1 MYLCGTHFFEVYDTI
16 FTLLT
21 LFGIVKAVLPVGC
34 PCKNLLQQSSD
45 VLSSDPDGPGVTPEK
60 LAGLPGSVRFAVVIV
75 ADTVML

>member
-1 MYLCGTHFFEVYDTI
+1 
-16 FTLLT
+16 
-21 LFGIVKAVLPVGC
+21 VKAVLPVGC